1 MRVTCLTLAALG
13 LVIAGPATAADG
25 DRADRDL
32 PHYQLKSSLVG
43 PLGPS
48 VASAQDDD
56 EEFSDEDL
64 GLGEDEPEDEGDDG
78 EGEDLGAD
86 DPAAGTQA
94 EVAEG
99 GVAVGEDTGGATG
112 FVFPTGFYV
121 SSDLGG
127 FIRFGGYGD
136 SRDGG
141 GCFRCVPKVYSNL
154 QPWIGINM
162 GYDIIKNFG
171 VEMTLGTGFIADAA
185 PAGYAF
191 INQDPVPQGIT
202 DSPENSAVT
211 MLNVALTGSW
221 YFLDRLAVQ
230 GKGFVGGAIISP
242 DPNPANLN
250 LVRGLTCG
258 TGFWGSP
265 APSADCGVPFGA
277 DFGLAFGVGL
287 GLRYATLLTD
297 VVVGFDLNAY
307 GVLSPNVSTAHT
319 GSVRVSDNF
328 YLPPPISLGFGI
340 PIIPSVSFAPVIKY
354 VF

>member
-1 MRVTCLTLAALG
+1 MRVTSLTLAAFG
-13 LVIAGPATAADG
+13 LVIAGPAFAADAG
-25 DRADRDL
+25 DEADREL
-32 PHYQLKSSLVG
+32 PRFQLKSSLVT
-43 PLGPS
+43 
-48 VASAQDDD
+48 VASAQDD

-64 GLGEDEPEDEGDDG
+64 GLGEDDPIVEEGEGDALTTD
-78 EGEDLGAD
+78 E
-86 DPAAGTQA
+86 PAATVDS
-94 EVAEG
+94 EVEEG
-99 GVAVGEDTGGATG
+99 GATVGEDTGGATG

-127 FIRFGGYGD
+127 FVRFGGYGD

-154 QPWIGINM
+154 QPWIGINI

-191 INQDPVPQGIT
+191 YNNDPIPQGIT

-221 YFLDRLAVQ
+221 YFLDRLAIQ
-230 GKGFVGGAIISP
+230 GKGFVGGAVISP

-265 APSADCGVPFGA
+265 SPSPDCGVPFGA
-277 DFGLAFGVGL
+277 DFGLAFGFGL

-307 GVLSPNVSTAHT
+307 GVLSPNVSTGHT
-319 GSVRVSDNF
+319 GSIRFAENL

-340 PIIPSVSFAPVIKY
+340 PLIPAVSFAPVIKY